1 MQLASECGHRGTTIL
16 RPMKV
21 AVHKCC
27 RWCTGQRYSGGGP
40 TRTCHLLGTAQ
51 AQLAA
56 SPPPPLLFLFS
67 AAANMPCIAFCQV
80 STPSEGKSLNTLEM
94 IDKMKQAALS
104 GAKLAVFGERAL
116 NTGLTK
122 DHKASSKEIAIAA
135 QQFSIAVIYGF
146 VEYNPLHMYNA
157 LMFIDHSG
165 KEVGCY
171 RKVHFSCIDQGT
183 FEAGTKMCVVS
194 LDNLRIG
201 LAIGSDLLV
210 PQFFTAMSSKAGAQL
225 VIVASGVE
233 DHALSS
239 QYGTI
244 VHARAVENQFHVA
257 LVELEAF
264 KICQPSG
271 QTLPLHSNTEGILLH
286 DFQPGT
292 FFKNRQQLL
301 PKPQPELYTAAIS
314 YETEV
319 PWENETSAA
328 TQEFFHNRA
337 GYYDQQMRDVQYN
350 APMIVAKA
358 VAQVGA
364 QKNGRVLDI
373 AAGTGLVGE
382 AFAQHGF
389 VNMVA
394 LDRNEAMLQEAEKK
408 GIYKEII
415 LGPFEVKATSLPSG
429 SFHVCHCVG
438 SLMTMQWLNPLVL
451 LQEMLRLVEVAG
463 FLVLLWNTTELKEPQ
478 CQEVAITLE
487 KILDD
492 LQMEEGC
499 KVLQH
504 KSVPNYLGACEGT
517 LWIAQKLRPIK
528 LC

>member
-1 MQLASECGHRGTTIL
+1 MSWIDSISANKRFSSSKTSSRKPYSNSKQQEKQKHSAETTINF
-16 RPMKV
+16 
-21 AVHKCC
+21 
-27 RWCTGQRYSGGGP
+27 SG
-40 TRTCHLLGTAQ
+40 
-51 AQLAA
+51 
-56 SPPPPLLFLFS
+56 S
-67 AAANMPCIAFCQV
+67 
-80 STPSEGKSLNTLEM
+80 
-94 IDKMKQAALS
+94 
-104 GAKLAVFGERAL
+104 
-116 NTGLTK
+116 
-122 DHKASSKEIAIAA
+122 
-135 QQFSIAVIYGF
+135 SIAVIYGF

-157 LMFIDHSG
+157 LMFIDHNG

-201 LAIGSDLLV
+201 MAIGSDLLV
-210 PQFFTAMSSKAGAQL
+210 PQFFTAIPSKAAAQL

-233 DHALSS
+233 DHALS
-239 QYGTI
+239 
-244 VHARAVENQFHVA
+244 RAVENQFHVA
-257 LVELEAF
+257 LVELEAL

-286 DFQPGT
+286 DFQPGK

-301 PKPQPELYTAAIS
+301 PKPQPELYAAAIS

-319 PWENETSAA
+319 PWENETYAA

-451 LQEMLRLVEVAG
+451 LQEMLRLVEVAR